1 MHRPFRAD
9 TRAMTLPTPQ
19 SPVTYQAH
27 IDGLRAIA
35 VLAVIANHFSKS
47 LLPGGYLGVDIFFVI
62 SGFVI
67 TASLVS
73 RPHGALGPFLLG
85 FFQRR
90 IKRLLPAL
98 LVCVLI
104 TAVLISALDPQPRT
118 SLLTGINA
126 LFGFSNI
133 YLYHQSIDYFA
144 PAAQSNAFTQTWSLG
159 VEEQFYLVYPSLFW
173 LAASGRLG
181 RPQRA
186 LPLMVGGLSL
196 LSYLAFV
203 NVFAS
208 RPAAAYFFT
217 PLRFWELGAGCLLY
231 AGRDSALVTLLRR
244 GLSRLGPLPLIALI
258 ACLWAP
264 VQHLVAAST
273 AAVVLTCLLL
283 IGPTGLSQR
292 VLTSAPLRHIGLISY
307 SLYLWHWTVLVLA
320 RWSIG
325 IDAWHAPWLIAA
337 MFLLAEMSYRW
348 VESPLRHWSGRWPVA
363 RGLGASLAV
372 TAMMALL
379 LAQHPRLLL
388 PLDPA
393 LRDAPAFLPVKGQN
407 YNPHCVVDGEQRR
420 LEAGTF
426 DLCTQSPRLPGGQTI
441 WAMGDSHAG
450 HLQGMLYRLHKTT
463 GVGVHLIETPGRP
476 YPHMGGV
483 FEPRQRIVE
492 AMYAQSHPGDVLLV
506 SRLYF
511 DRGSTHP
518 VGDLPTWATDLRTL
532 ARELA
537 AHQMQLVVVGPP
549 PMFDF
554 EHTVVCQRTVFSNTA
569 CAQDRDIL
577 SQGVDRVHRALEQA
591 LSAESNAHVFRS
603 FDALCPATQSACTP
617 VHSGTLIYRDRD
629 HLNTAGSALLA
640 TPLESFLRARGVLAV
655 RSTKAAF

>member
-1 MHRPFRAD
+1 MHRPFRPD

-98 LVCVLI
+98 LVCVLV

-133 YLYHQSIDYFA
+133 YLYHQAIDYFA

-196 LSYLAFV
+196 LSYVFFV
-203 NVFAS
+203 HVFAS

-231 AGRDSALVTLLRR
+231 AGRDSALATLLRH

-264 VQHLVAAST
+264 VQHLVPAST

-283 IGPTGLSQR
+283 LGPTGLSQR
-292 VLTSAPLRHIGLISY
+292 VLTLAPLRHIGLISY

-320 RWSIG
+320 RWSTG

-348 VESPLRHWSGRWPVA
+348 VESPLRHWSGRWAVA
-363 RGLGASLAV
+363 RGLGASLVV
-372 TAMMALL
+372 TAVLALL
-379 LAQHPRLLL
+379 MTQHHRLLL
-388 PLDPA
+388 PLDPS
-393 LRDAPAFLPVKGQN
+393 LRDAPASLPVKGKAH
-407 YNPHCVVDGEQRR
+407 NPHCVVDGEQRR

-450 HLQGMLYRLHKTT
+450 HLQGMLYRLHRTT

-476 YPHMGGV
+476 YPYVGPV
-483 FEPRQRIVE
+483 FEPRERIIE
-492 AMYAQSHPGDVLLV
+492 AMYARARPGDVLLV

-511 DRGSTHP
+511 DLANAQAPTDHTH
-518 VGDLPTWATDLRTL
+518 WATDLRAL
-532 ARELA
+532 AGQLA
-537 AHQMQLVVVGPP
+537 ARRMHLVVVGPP

-554 EHTVVCQRTVFSNTA
+554 EHPVVCKRTVFSNAA
-569 CAQDRDIL
+569 CAQDRK
-577 SQGVDRVHRALEQA
+577 AQA
-591 LSAESNAHVFRS
+591 LRMEQVSQSLERTLAPEPNAHVFRS
-603 FDALCPATQSACTP
+603 FDILCPATGSTCTP
-617 VHSGTLIYRDRD
+617 VHGGTMIYRDRD
-629 HLNTAGSALLA
+629 HLNTAGAALLA
-640 TPLESFLRARGVLAV
+640 EPMKRFLTARGVLGP
-655 RSTKAAF
+655 